1 MLKKDSWLIMS
12 SNVLIGVSIFVAS
25 VLGRSSSAMLH
36 RASMVTYLDVLNL
49 RFNTDTA
56 LGRLLNTMIW
66 FLKSGHFTYT
76 LGVAGEISGALV
88 VARLFAWST
97 YLNRPFPLD
106 AALFFF
112 TGAITCLVLHILSF
126 SIYAQATSVNLE
138 QKESS
143 RCLAFGEFFS
153 SPDEIATRH
162 RDLNV

>member
-1 MLKKDSWLIMS
+1 MLKKDSWLIMG
-12 SNVLIGVSIFVAS
+12 SNVLIGVLIFVAS

-36 RASMVTYLDVLNL
+36 RAAMVTYLDVLSL
-49 RFNTDTA
+49 RFNTNTA
-56 LGRLLNTMIW
+56 LGRFLNTVIW

-112 TGAITCLVLHILSF
+112 TGAITCLLLYILSF
-126 SIYAQATSVNLE
+126 SIYAQAASINFDRGST
-138 QKESS
+138 
-143 RCLAFGEFFS
+143 RCLAFGDVFTS
-153 SPDEIATRH
+153 SADVKDSS
-162 RDLNV
+162 RDLTV

>member
-1 MLKKDSWLIMS
+1 MKKDSWLIMG
-12 SNVLIGVSIFVAS
+12 SNVLIGVLIFVAS

-36 RASMVTYLDVLNL
+36 RASMVTYLDILSL
-49 RFNTDTA
+49 RFNTNTA
-56 LGRLLNTMIW
+56 LGRLLNTIIW

-112 TGAITCLVLHILSF
+112 TGAITCLVLYILSF
-126 SIYAQATSVNLE
+126 AIYAQTTSVNFE
-138 QKESS
+138 QKPTS

-153 SPDEIATRH
+153 SPNDDKESR
-162 RDLNV
+162 RDLTV